1 MTELVAA
8 ALICLLALLKLGLCL
23 LLVAAAVHLLRLGLW
38 SLRQPAPARLPC
50 TPLPA
55 NATTRADG
63 RELPLITIQL
73 PMYNERNVAA
83 RAITTACAMDWPRLR
98 IQVLDDSTDDTRQLV
113 DRVVAE
119 GRQRGID
126 IRVVRRSDRHG
137 FKAGSLG
144 NGLAQLGPDCE
155 YVAIFDA
162 DFVPP
167 PDFLRTLMPVLL
179 ADDRLGFVQTRWGYL
194 NEDQNLLT
202 RMQALI
208 LDGLMLVEQAY
219 LDAHRLPLQWNG
231 TSGIFRIAALRAAG
245 GWLGEAGKASVLT
258 EDLDVSYRALLC
270 GYRGRH
276 VAALAVKSE
285 LPAAMATFRVQQQR
299 WVGGGVQVLRSLF
312 GKLRQTGPRGRSL
325 ITLLAHLARH
335 ARQPYLALSL
345 LWLPV
350 LVLWPLSLGPGPTSP
365 ASPAST
371 DAGSS
376 LISLLGSV
384 AAGLSSIASLRLAV
398 ALFLTAV
405 VVYYGAARRQA
416 GRSPLSALFLAPLL
430 LPLSMG
436 LSLSLSAALLRGLV
450 ERPEDTV
457 FIRTPKEGTQ
467 ESTEGAPAAPAR
479 SRTRPPV
486 LEVALGLGYVG
497 LAAWLLARGQIEGG
511 LSFLALVAP
520 GLLWVGLG
528 SLRRPRM

>member
-1 MTELVAA
+1 MT
-8 ALICLLALLKLGLCL
+8 
-23 LLVAAAVHLLRLGLW
+23 
-38 SLRQPAPARLPC
+38 P
-50 TPLPA
+50 
-55 NATTRADG
+55 
-63 RELPLITIQL
+63 
-73 PMYNERNVAA
+73 ER
-83 RAITTACAMDWPRLR
+83 P
-98 IQVLDDSTDDTRQLV
+98 
-113 DRVVAE
+113 
-119 GRQRGID
+119 
-126 IRVVRRSDRHG
+126 
-137 FKAGSLG
+137 
-144 NGLAQLGPDCE
+144 
-155 YVAIFDA
+155 
-162 DFVPP
+162 
-167 PDFLRTLMPVLL
+167 
-179 ADDRLGFVQTRWGYL
+179 
-194 NEDQNLLT
+194 
-202 RMQALI
+202 
-208 LDGLMLVEQAY
+208 
-219 LDAHRLPLQWNG
+219 
-231 TSGIFRIAALRAAG
+231 
-245 GWLGEAGKASVLT
+245 
-258 EDLDVSYRALLC
+258 DVSYRALLA

-312 GKLRQTGPRGRSL
+312 GKLRQQGPRGRSL

-350 LVLWPLSLGPGPTSP
+350 LVLWPLSLGPGPASP
-365 ASPAST
+365 ASPASPSST

-376 LISLLGSV
+376 LVALLASL
-384 AAGLSSIASLRLAV
+384 AEGLASLASLRVAV

-416 GRSPLSALFLAPLL
+416 GRSPLSAMLLAPLL

-436 LSLSLSAALLRGLV
+436 LSLSLSDALLRGLV

-479 SRTRPPV
+479 SGTRPPV